1 MVGRIEATYVGHA
14 YHVPQGTARR
24 CNADVMGVQR
34 VGPGARGLADAKVR
48 LRSYPRPVRQT
59 SRLVSTIVRAVGLA
73 LILSGCAGGGPPP
86 SFDPSGPCTGDGQRA
101 GAYPQLERLIPAAFE
116 GVAPA
121 RIDSGRNCTERN
133 LGTLAGHG
141 IREVR
146 FAGGLWE
153 TGERSGFT
161 MAVLTAEGLTAER
174 MADFYEAGA
183 RAGRKTEDVKRSV
196 FDLDG
201 RHAWMIS
208 TLNDESYQ
216 TIVVWDSTVPG
227 MVRAVLV
234 GSDVRETEGMGP
246 HDDLVKR
253 AVAAFAGP

>member
-1 MVGRIEATYVGHA
+1 
-14 YHVPQGTARR
+14 
-24 CNADVMGVQR
+24 
-34 VGPGARGLADAKVR
+34 
-48 LRSYPRPVRQT
+48 VRQT
-59 SRLVSTIVRAVGLA
+59 SRLVAAFAFAVVLA
-73 LILSGCAGGGPPP
+73 GCAGGGPPP
-86 SFDPSGPCTGDGQRA
+86 SFDPSGPCTGDGQRP
-101 GAYPQLERLIPAAFE
+101 GAYPQLERMIPAAFE
-116 GVAPA
+116 GIAPV

-133 LGTLAGHG
+133 LGTLASHG

-161 MAVLTAEGLTAER
+161 MAVLTAQGLTSER

-183 RAGRKTEDVKRSV
+183 RAGRKTEDVKRSM

-201 RHAWMIS
+201 RNAWMIS

-216 TIVVWDSTVPG
+216 TIVVWDSRVPG
-227 MVRAVLV
+227 LVRAVLV

-246 HDDLVKR
+246 HNDLVQR
-253 AVAAFAGP
+253 AIAAFSGP

>member
-1 MVGRIEATYVGHA
+1 
-14 YHVPQGTARR
+14 
-24 CNADVMGVQR
+24 
-34 VGPGARGLADAKVR
+34 VR
-48 LRSYPRPVRQT
+48 PT
-59 SRLVSTIVRAVGLA
+59 SRLIAAFAVALVLA
-73 LILSGCAGGGPPP
+73 GCTGGGPPP
-86 SFDPSGPCTGDGQRA
+86 SFDPSGPCTGDGQRS

-116 GVAPA
+116 GIAPV

-133 LGTLAGHG
+133 LGTLASHG

-161 MAVLTAEGLTAER
+161 MAVLTARGLTAEW

-183 RAGRKTEDVKRSV
+183 RAGRKTEDVRRSI

-201 RHAWMIS
+201 RNAWMIS

-216 TIVVWDSTVPG
+216 TIVVWDADLPG

-234 GSDVRETEGMGP
+234 GSDVRETDGMGP
-246 HDDLVKR
+246 HSDLVRR
-253 AVAAFAGP
+253 ATAAFSRP

>member
-1 MVGRIEATYVGHA
+1 MVGRIGATDVGPG
-14 YHVPQGTARR
+14 YHVPQGTARY
-24 CNADVMGVQR
+24 CNADVMGGQR
-34 VGPGARGLADAKVR
+34 LGPGARGRADAKVR
-48 LRSYPRPVRQT
+48 LRSYPRPVRQIIRVFGT
-59 SRLVSTIVRAVGLA
+59 FFLGIVLW
-73 LILSGCAGGGPPP
+73 GCAGSGPPP
-86 SFDPSGPCTGDGQRA
+86 SFDPSGPCTSDGQRP
-101 GAYPQLERLIPAAFE
+101 GAYPQLERMIPAAFE
-116 GVAPA
+116 GITPA

-161 MAVLTAEGLTAER
+161 MAVLTAQGLTAER

-183 RAGRKTEDVKRSV
+183 RDGRKTEDVKRST

-201 RHAWMIS
+201 RNAWMIS

-234 GSDVRETEGMGP
+234 GSDVRETQGMGP
-246 HDDLVKR
+246 HDDLVQR